1 MVLMYE
7 EEELYSGLEGS
18 SGGSVT
24 RLMDTQYRISYR
36 LYWIDYINAMRNVPN
51 YKSST
56 SLLSPVPMFPV
67 VCN

>member
-24 RLMDTQYRISYR
+24 RTMDTQYRISYR
-36 LYWIDYINAMRNVPN
+36 LYWIDYKRNVLILN
-51 YKSST
+51 YKSSM
-56 SLLSPVPMFPV
+56 SLQSPVPMFPV

>member
-24 RLMDTQYRISYR
+24 RTMDTQYRISYR
-36 LYWIDYINAMRNVPN
+36 LYWIDYKRNVLN

-56 SLLSPVPMFPV
+56 SLQSPVPMFPV

>member
-18 SGGSVT
+18 VT
-24 RLMDTQYRISYR
+24 RLMDTIYRISYR
-36 LYWIDYINAMRNVPN
+36 LYWIDYERNVLN
-51 YKSST
+51 YQSST
-56 SLLSPVPMFPV
+56 SLQSSVSMLAV

>member
-18 SGGSVT
+18 VS

-36 LYWIDYINAMRNVPN
+36 LYWIDYKRNVLN
-51 YKSST
+51 YQSST
-56 SLLSPVPMFPV
+56 SLLSTVPGGH
-67 VCN
+67 VCSGL

>member
-36 LYWIDYINAMRNVPN
+36 LYGFNYKRNVLN

>member
-24 RLMDTQYRISYR
+24 RLMDTQYRISFR
-36 LYWIDYINAMRNVPN
+36 LCWIDYINAM
-51 YKSST
+51 S
-56 SLLSPVPMFPV
+56 
-67 VCN
+67 

>member
-18 SGGSVT
+18 SRGSVT

-36 LYWIDYINAMRNVPN
+36 LYWIDYINAM
-51 YKSST
+51 S
-56 SLLSPVPMFPV
+56 
-67 VCN
+67 

>member
-24 RLMDTQYRISYR
+24 RLMDTQYRISFR
-36 LYWIDYINAMRNVPN
+36 LYWIDYKRDAQCPKLQEFHVFTLPSAHV
-51 YKSST
+51 SSG
-56 SLLSPVPMFPV
+56 L
-67 VCN
+67 

>member
-24 RLMDTQYRISYR
+24 RTMDTQYRISYR
-36 LYWIDYINAMRNVPN
+36 LYWIDYKRNVLN

>member
-24 RLMDTQYRISYR
+24 RTMDTQYRISYR
-36 LYWIDYINAMRNVPN
+36 LYWIDYKRNVLN
-51 YKSST
+51 VSSG
-56 SLLSPVPMFPV
+56 L
-67 VCN
+67 

>member
-36 LYWIDYINAMRNVPN
+36 LYWIDYKRNVLN
-51 YKSST
+51 YKSSM
-56 SLLSPVPMFPV
+56 SLLSTVPMFPV

>member
-24 RLMDTQYRISYR
+24 RTMDTQYRISYR
-36 LYWIDYINAMRNVPN
+36 LYWIDYKRNVLN

-56 SLLSPVPMFPV
+56 SLQSLAHWPMFPV

>member
-24 RLMDTQYRISYR
+24 RTMDTQYRISYR
-36 LYWIDYINAMRNVPN
+36 LYWIDYKRNVLN

-56 SLLSPVPMFPV
+56 SLQSPAHVSSGL
-67 VCN
+67 